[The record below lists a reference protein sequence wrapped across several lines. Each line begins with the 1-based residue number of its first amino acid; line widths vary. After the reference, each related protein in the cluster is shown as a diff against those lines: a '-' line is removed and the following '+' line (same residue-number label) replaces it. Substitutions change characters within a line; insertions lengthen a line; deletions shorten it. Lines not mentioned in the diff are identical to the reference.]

1 MNENTLLPLS
11 ELYFIKIQQ
20 IHRRMMHLR
29 MKFQRSYSTYRKCI
43 AVRDKLTRIL
53 CLLDGSP
60 INKRSVWS
68 LKKNGEWWSRIVLSM
83 SARQF
88 KENFRVERSTFSKL
102 VQQLDPYLR
111 REDTILR
118 PAIPVDKRVAC
129 ALYALGSTSE
139 LRTVANLFGIGKS
152 TAGEIL
158 HEFCATIVEFY
169 FNRFI
174 TFPSTD
180 TEIADTACDF
190 LREHDYPLCLG
201 AVDGTHII
209 VKTPLESQTDYYNYK
224 KYHSIVMLASVNANL
239 QFNYV
244 QVGASGRCN
253 DASIYSRSN
262 LADVIQSPIYTKH
275 SMLINGVKVQAHLIA
290 DSAFALNA
298 TLMKPYPIRPNM
310 PREQSLFNYRLSR
323 CRSTVERAFGAL
335 KNRFRC
341 LSKKMEFN
349 LEKVV
354 DIIKACAV
362 LHNLCISVGDG
373 VEIDWDLPD
382 TIYKKLAS
390 NVQTTTG
397 AGVREALTQFFVQ
410 NPL

>member
-11 ELYFIKIQQ
+11 ELNFIKIQQ
-20 IHRRMMHLR
+20 VHRRMMHLR
-29 MKFQRSYSTYRKCI
+29 MKFQQSYSTYRKSI
-43 AVRDKLTRIL
+43 AARNKLTRIL
-53 CLLDGSP
+53 CLLDASP

-68 LKKNGEWWSRIVLSM
+68 LKKNGEWWSLIVPSM
-83 SARQF
+83 NARQF

-262 LADVIQSPIYTKH
+262 LADVIQSPIYTKALH
-275 SMLINGVKVQAHLIA
+275 AHQRCQSPGPSNCRFSIRLER
-290 DSAFALNA
+290 DTDE
-298 TLMKPYPIRPNM
+298 TL
-310 PREQSLFNYRLSR
+310 S
-323 CRSTVERAFGAL
+323 
-335 KNRFRC
+335 
-341 LSKKMEFN
+341 
-349 LEKVV
+349 
-354 DIIKACAV
+354 DKAE
-362 LHNLCISVGDG
+362 H
-373 VEIDWDLPD
+373 
-382 TIYKKLAS
+382 AS
-390 NVQTTTG
+390 
-397 AGVREALTQFFVQ
+397 
-410 NPL
+410 